1 VKRHPRSDKEREA
14 RSLWR
19 PIIDRIRADAAP
31 TPTPTDRGRRVAP
44 DNFHRSFPF
53 FVVAR
58 VSSIAGASSRITI

>member
-31 TPTPTDRGRRVAP
+31 TPTDRGRRVAP
-44 DNFHRSFPF
+44 GNFHRSFPSF
-53 FVVAR
+53 IVAR

>member
-31 TPTPTDRGRRVAP
+31 TPTDRGRRVAP
-44 DNFHRSFPF
+44 NNFHRSFPF
-53 FVVAR
+53 IFVVAR